1 MTRQYAALMIS
12 DYGLKRMEQHMSFL
26 KKLFGGGDDKGNAKP
41 VEEVEHEGYLV
52 ATTPIPEG
60 GQYRLSALITKE
72 IDGELYEHQ
81 LIRADLFTNT
91 QDASQAAI
99 RKAKQ
104 VIKEQGDKMFS

>member
-1 MTRQYAALMIS
+1 
-12 DYGLKRMEQHMSFL
+12 MSFL
-26 KKLFGGGDDKGNAKP
+26 KKLFGGGGAEASSKP
-41 VEEVEHEGYLV
+41 VEELEHEGYNV

-72 IDGELYEHQ
+72 IDGEVLQHR

-104 VIKEQGDKMFS
+104 VISEQGDKMFG

>member
-1 MTRQYAALMIS
+1 
-12 DYGLKRMEQHMSFL
+12 MSFL
-26 KKLFGGGDDKGNAKP
+26 KKLFGGGDAEASSKP
-41 VEEVEHEGYLV
+41 VEELEHEGYMV

-72 IDGELYEHQ
+72 IDGEILQHQ

-104 VIKEQGDKMFS
+104 VIKEQGDKMFV